1 MREMMRLV
9 GHHIFQGHFN
19 HQVCMNR
26 YYPFCL
32 LLTFLCFAGCG
43 SVTSQHPDQQNR
55 ETQSASVRAAELE
68 HQRSSTPPPAPA
80 PVIIPA
86 PAPAPVVAA
95 LPPPPPPPV
104 AASAGIDEKSMS
116 FGEGIIGIGKGGG
129 GTGSGQGIGYGSGN
143 GRGGVLPKKVT
154 VNITA
159 TSSKKASDEK
169 AKSMPNFPWPPPK
182 ASAREVIPDAFLRR
196 TDHGIVLFNDV
207 DSILRS
213 ALDNSG
219 YSESSYFAVPG
230 GFAIATRIEQ
240 INKNGIP
247 KSGEERWALKSSP
260 INPFTNFSAYVNALF
275 KGNPGYYRVIVFIIT
290 SDGFSQGKTEP
301 GKAEVERWFNE
312 GFNILPTETGQSEYT
327 DHYRCTALIYE
338 IKITPQSSTV
348 IPGSL
353 TGKTHLVRS
362 GIWSNLQPN
371 AAQQ

>member
-1 MREMMRLV
+1 
-9 GHHIFQGHFN
+9 
-19 HQVCMNR
+19 MNR
-26 YYPFCL
+26 CYPFCL
-32 LLTFLCFAGCG
+32 LLTFLCCAGCG
-43 SVTSQHPDQQNR
+43 SVTSQHPALQNR
-55 ETQSASVRAAELE
+55 ETQSASAYAPE
-68 HQRSSTPPPAPA
+68 HGTPPPAPVPA
-80 PVIIPA
+80 IIPA
-86 PAPAPVVAA
+86 PAPAPMVVAP
-95 LPPPPPPPV
+95 PPPPPPPV
-104 AASAGIDEKSMS
+104 AASTGNNAKSMS
-116 FGEGIIGIGKGGG
+116 FGEGIIGVGKGGG

-154 VNITA
+154 VAIAA
-159 TSSKKASDEK
+159 TSSTKESDEK

-196 TDHGIVLFNDV
+196 TDHGVVLFRDV
-207 DSILRS
+207 ESILHS
-213 ALDNSG
+213 ALDNCG